1 MNEKD
6 GDIVRVEFTIDFD
19 LTEKQKD
26 ELIENPLG
34 FLYNHIDIKE
44 IDNDNYNVVKVACRD
59 IMPYRAYGFPNQV
72 VDRLNKIGIY
82 RIEKICKYTYRQIKQ
97 TQVKE
102 ITDSFHLYHDSDFIP
117 MLIDVMRERNL
128 NFADISIDDLIPIRN
143 LNISA
148 HITNALIKRGINYF
162 QDIPLFTQAEIEKTN
177 GLGVKYKK
185 ELEEA
190 LKERGIQYKKD
201 DNYNEILDVHL
212 DISTDKV
219 DYCIDNKL
227 YYGDYGLSDN
237 LIDWLNVLEVYS
249 FDLLEN
255 LSYRDFRL
263 SRDEKNKNSFKY
275 ISEIDMHN
283 LINKMKEKNINFK
296 DLKAKELLPISDCG
310 FSVRPENCLVRFGI
324 VYLQDIALFSKGE
337 VSRIRNLSKTCLNE
351 IDRTLDK
358 YGMRY
363 RDE

>member
-1 MNEKD
+1 M
-6 GDIVRVEFTIDFD
+6 RVEFTIDFN
-19 LTEKQKD
+19 LSQEQINEIRKNPLSFAYN
-26 ELIENPLG
+26 LIEVKG
-34 FLYNHIDIKE
+34 FDKHDYNI
-44 IDNDNYNVVKVACRD
+44 VRVANTD
-59 IMPYRAYGFPNQV
+59 IMPYGAYGFPNQV

-102 ITDSFHLYHDSDFIP
+102 IANSFHLYHDSDFIP
-117 MLIDVMRERNL
+117 MLIDVMRERNM
-128 NFADISIDDLIPIRN
+128 NFADISIDDLTPIRN
-143 LNISA
+143 LDISA

-177 GLGVKYKK
+177 GMGVKYKK

-201 DNYNEILDVHL
+201 DNYNDILDVHL
-212 DISTDKV
+212 DISTDKA
-219 DYCIDNKL
+219 DYCIDNKKL

-275 ISEIDMHN
+275 ISEIDMYN

-337 VSRIRNLSKTCLNE
+337 ISRIRNLSKTCLNE

-363 RDE
+363 RDELSNRIE